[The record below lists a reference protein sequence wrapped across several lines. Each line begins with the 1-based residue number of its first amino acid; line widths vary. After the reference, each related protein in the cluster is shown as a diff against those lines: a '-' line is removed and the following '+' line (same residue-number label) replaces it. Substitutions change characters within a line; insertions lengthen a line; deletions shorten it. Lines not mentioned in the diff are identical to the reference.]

1 MEEQNLEQR
10 IICSRC
16 LLHEERDALPGIC
29 NKGRPSAP
37 IIHRGRS
44 NLLNKPRWNN
54 VLAQLV
60 EQKSERAYA
69 ITTPPVCSMCG
80 FFLLVFRVFAQK
92 WDYGGW
98 ERIAPRILF
107 PILGDPG
114 ADKGGEGKS
123 KQEGKCGTK
132 KSKDL
137 TCRIL
142 KIQDWICRILKIQD
156 LTCRILK
163 FQDLACRI
171 LKFYDLTCRI
181 LNFQDLT
188 CRILRIQN
196 FVCRILKI
204 QDLACR
210 ILKFQDSACQI
221 LNFQDSAWQIL
232 NFEDSACQ
240 ILKF

>member
-1 MEEQNLEQR
+1 MSTVYLLCTMPAIEEQNLEQR
-10 IICSRC
+10 IICPRC

-44 NLLNKPRWNN
+44 NLLNKPRLNN

-60 EQKSERAYA
+60 EPKSEREYA
-69 ITTPPVCSMCG
+69 ITTPPVVCV
-80 FFLLVFRVFAQK
+80 FFPVFRVFAQK

-114 ADKGGEGKS
+114 ADKGGEGNS
-123 KQEGKCGTK
+123 KQAEKCGTK

-171 LKFYDLTCRI
+171 LKF
-181 LNFQDLT
+181 
-188 CRILRIQN
+188 
-196 FVCRILKI
+196 
-204 QDLACR
+204 
-210 ILKFQDSACQI
+210 
-221 LNFQDSAWQIL
+221 
-232 NFEDSACQ
+232 
-240 ILKF
+240 